1 MCKETAL
8 NRVGFLALLERAMA
22 LLSRPLVVLSALLY
36 AAAFRPPPTWPSGL
50 VRATAVARHAI
61 VMQGPADDAA
71 PRVLV
76 FGAAGTCGRAVCE
89 SLCARE
95 GPSAPRVF
103 AFVRDAAKVQLPD
116 AVEVI
121 HGDMGDAVA
130 MAEAFSASN
139 ARLVFLACSN
149 GPQQAGADTNVREG
163 GV

>member
-1 MCKETAL
+1 
-8 NRVGFLALLERAMA
+8 MA
-22 LLSRPLVVLSALLY
+22 LLSRALVVLSALLY
-36 AAAFRPPPTWPSGL
+36 AEAFRPPPTWPSGL
-50 VRATAVARHAI
+50 VRARPRHAI

-76 FGAAGTCGRAVCE
+76 FGAAGTCGSAVCE

-103 AFVRDAAKVQLPD
+103 AFVCDVAKVQLPD

>member
-1 MCKETAL
+1 
-8 NRVGFLALLERAMA
+8 MA
-22 LLSRPLVVLSALLY
+22 LLSRALVVLSALLY
-36 AAAFRPPPTWPSGL
+36 AEAFRPPPTWPSGL
-50 VRATAVARHAI
+50 VRATAVARPRHAI

-121 HGDMGDAVA
+121 HGDMGDAAAV
-130 MAEAFSASN
+130 AEAFSASE

-149 GPQQAGADTNVREG
+149 GPQQFTDK
-163 GV
+163 